1 MFRQAASAERR
12 GEVFSITE
20 KSRINVITKSGVSNE
35 CQVNRKRMNMKDV
48 VIVSAVRTAIGD
60 FLGSL
65 KDLTCIDLGVKVLK
79 AAMEKA
85 SIDPKLIE
93 EVVCGNPDMAG
104 AKSNPGRQIA
114 VHAGCPWE
122 TVACT
127 INQQCVSSLRAA
139 EIMYH
144 ELLLGKVEVGAVV
157 GCASMSNIP
166 YLLMGAR
173 TGVRMGNQQIVDG
186 MYNDGMMDAFY
197 NILMGV
203 TAENIVDMYSIS
215 RGEQDEFALMSHHR
229 ACAAINNK
237 TQASELVPVE
247 IKTKKGAKIFD
258 IDEHPRQGLT
268 MEDLAK
274 LKPVFK
280 KDGTVTAG
288 NSSGINDGA
297 AALVMM
303 SLDKAKELGI
313 KPLARVVATGSAAVD
328 AKIMGMGVVPSVRR
342 TLHFAN
348 LPMEAVDYWEINEA
362 FAAQII
368 GCNRELKIPLEKLN
382 GNGGGISL
390 GHPVG
395 MTGARLLVSL
405 VHEMRRRGVRYGGA
419 SLCGGGGPATSMIVE
434 AMYD

>member
-1 MFRQAASAERR
+1 
-12 GEVFSITE
+12 
-20 KSRINVITKSGVSNE
+20 
-35 CQVNRKRMNMKDV
+35 MKDV
-48 VIVSAVRTAIGD
+48 VIVGGVRTAIGD

-65 KDLTCIDLGVKVLK
+65 KDLTCVDLGVIALK
-79 AAMEKA
+79 AAMAKA
-85 SIDPKLIE
+85 NVDPKLIE

-104 AKSNPGRQIA
+104 AKSNPGRQVAI
-114 VHAGCPWE
+114 HAGCSWE

-127 INQQCVSSLRAA
+127 INQQCVSSMRAA
-139 EIMYH
+139 EIMYQ
-144 ELLLGKVEVGAVV
+144 EILLGKVDVGAVV
-157 GCASMSNIP
+157 GCESMSNIP
-166 YLLMGAR
+166 YLIMGAR
-173 TGVRMGNQQIVDG
+173 SGLRMGNQQIVDG

-203 TAENIVDMYSIS
+203 TAENVVNMYNIS
-215 RGEQDEFALMSHHR
+215 RVEQDEFALMSHHR
-229 ACAAINNK
+229 ACAAIANK

-247 IKTKKGAKIFD
+247 INTKKGIKIFD
-258 IDEHPRQGLT
+258 TDEHPRQGLT

-274 LKPVFK
+274 LKPVFV

-303 SLDKAKELGI
+303 TLDKAMALGI
-313 KPLARVVATGSAAVD
+313 RPLARVVATGSAAVD

-342 TLHFAN
+342 ALHFAN
-348 LPMEAVDYWEINEA
+348 LPIEAIDYWEINEA

-368 GCNRELKIPLEKLN
+368 GCNRELKIPLDKLN
-382 GNGGGISL
+382 AQGGGISL

-434 AMYD
+434 AM

>member
-1 MFRQAASAERR
+1 LKK
-12 GEVFSITE
+12 E
-20 KSRINVITKSGVSNE
+20 KRLNMNE
-35 CQVNRKRMNMKDV
+35 V
-48 VIVSAVRTAIGD
+48 VIVSGVRTAIGD
-60 FLGSL
+60 FLGAL
-65 KDLTCIDLGVKVLK
+65 KDMNCVDLGVIALKSALEKVGVN
-79 AAMEKA
+79 
-85 SIDPKLIE
+85 PKLIE

-104 AKSNPGRQIA
+104 AKSNPGRQVAI
-114 VHAGCPWE
+114 HAGCSWE

-127 INQQCVSSLRAA
+127 VNQQCVSSMRAA
-139 EIMYH
+139 EIMYQ

-157 GCASMSNIP
+157 GCQSMSNIP

-173 TGVRMGNQQIVDG
+173 SGLRMGNQQVVDA

-197 NILMGV
+197 NVLMGV
-203 TAENIVDMYSIS
+203 TAENIVEMYGIS
-215 RGEQDEFALMSHHR
+215 RMEQDEFALMSHHR

-237 TQASELVPVE
+237 TLAGELVPVE
-247 IKTKKGAKIFD
+247 IKTKKGTRIFD
-258 IDEHPRQGLT
+258 TDEHPRQGLA

-303 SLDKAKELGI
+303 TLDKAREFGI
-313 KPLARVVATGSAAVD
+313 KPLARVVATASAAVD

-342 TLHFAN
+342 ALHFAN
-348 LPMEAVDYWEINEA
+348 LPIEAIDYWEINEA
-362 FAAQII
+362 FAAQVI
-368 GCNRELKIPLEKLN
+368 GCNRELRVPLYKLN
-382 GNGGGISL
+382 AHGGGISL

-405 VHEMRRRGVRYGGA
+405 IHEMRRRGVRYGGA

-434 AMYD
+434 AIYE